1 MLPVSLHRH
10 FSLQIGS
17 SCLTWLKTL
26 AALIKVRDKWFRL
39 LVIILPFILVL
50 YTNEVCLRA
59 DAVKILRTLISLAC
73 IVLICEGNRFLIYH
87 SRKWKN
93 PLFKGLVRQVVV
105 ILSGLLF
112 TMVVLVASTFLRL
125 GLSGEWSGPV
135 KDTSFVRINNS
146 QVATGLWGYSF
157 FNAIFIF
164 FFLFAGFETLYHYA
178 RLRHTQKEKEQLE
191 KDKLRAELNQL
202 KGIVNPHF
210 LFNNLNSL
218 SSLIGEN
225 PARAES
231 FLDELTKVF
240 RYLLRNNQSELTT
253 LELELQFIQSYYH
266 LLQTRYGTGI
276 SLDIRIDR
284 KYHAWRLPPL
294 TLQLLIENAVKHNQ
308 LQKEHPLQIELS
320 PAPGH
325 TLMVRNTI
333 FKRESVV
340 ESTGFGLQNI
350 NARYKMLHLPGVTI
364 EKDAHYF
371 TVIIPLIQPQADGQ
385 ELPEDAPTT

>member
-1 MLPVSLHRH
+1 
-10 FSLQIGS
+10 
-17 SCLTWLKTL
+17 
-26 AALIKVRDKWFRL
+26 
-39 LVIILPFILVL
+39 VL
-50 YTNEVCLRA
+50 YTNEVCRRA
-59 DAVKILRTLISLAC
+59 DGVKILCTLISLAC
-73 IVLICEGNRFLIYH
+73 IVLICEGNRFLIYQ
-87 SRKWKN
+87 SRNWKG
-93 PLFKGLVRQVVV
+93 PLFRGTLRLVTVV
-105 ILSGLLF
+105 LTGLLF
-112 TMVVLVASTFLRL
+112 TMTALVASFLLRMA
-125 GLSGEWSGPV
+125 LSGKWNGAIT
-135 KDTSFVRINNS
+135 DTSFVRINNS
-146 QVATGLWGYSF
+146 QVATGLWGYSL
-157 FNAIFIF
+157 FNAIFLF

-178 RLRHTQKEKEQLE
+178 RLRHTQREKEQLE

-218 SSLIGEN
+218 SSLISEN

-266 LLQTRYGTGI
+266 LLQTRYGSGI

-284 KYHAWRLPPL
+284 KYDVWRLPPL

-320 PAPGH
+320 AAPGH
-325 TLMVRNTI
+325 NLMVRNII
-333 FKRESVV
+333 FKREGVV

-350 NARYKMLHLPGVTI
+350 NARYKMLHLPEVKI
-364 EKDAHYF
+364 EKDNHYF
-371 TVIIPLIQPQADGQ
+371 TIIIPLVEPQTDGQ
-385 ELPEDAPTT
+385 EVPEMAPVN